1 MTIEIYL
8 YLAIAQTALSAIVAT
23 IALIR
28 YRFRSSIVKLLGF
41 VFLTSFLANAA
52 SFALVNFSTMRI
64 FINAT
69 YPVYLIIGLAL
80 YSRIYHIIL
89 HKKNTKWFVLAATT
103 FTIFALIN
111 LFFVQ
116 KTAPNSYSYI
126 FFSAIIIIY
135 CLLYFYVLIRDLPS
149 LYVHHLPMF
158 WFNSALLVF
167 HAGTFFL
174 FSFQSYLINVLKNS
188 MLVYWSFHNMLS
200 IIEHIIVL
208 VGLYYDLR
216 VLKSKAPSLKSVFKS

>member
-1 MTIEIYL
+1 MTIQIYL
-8 YLAIAQTALSAIVAT
+8 YLTIAQTALSAIVA
-23 IALIR
+23 IAALIR
-28 YRFRSSIVKLLGF
+28 YRFRSSIVKLIGF
-41 VFLTSFLANAA
+41 IFLTGFLANAA
-52 SFALVNFSTMRI
+52 SFGMVTIKTMRI
-64 FINAT
+64 FVNAS
-69 YPVYLIIGLAL
+69 YPIYLIIGLAL
-80 YSRIYHIIL
+80 YSRIYYVIL
-89 HKKNTKWFVLAATT
+89 HKKNPKWFVLAATT

-116 KTAPNSYSYI
+116 KTAPTSYSYI
-126 FFSAIIIIY
+126 FFSAIIIIF

-200 IIEHIIVL
+200 IIEHFIVL

-216 VLKSKAPSLKSVFKS
+216 LLKSKSPVF